1 MEEKKSNKS
10 KKKATKPTKKPRSK
24 GLGDTVEKITKA
36 TGIKA
41 VVKAFTDATG
51 IDCGCDKR
59 KETLN
64 KLFRYSQPECLVKEE
79 HEYLKQV
86 LPKNVILAEE
96 QEVINKIFNR
106 IFHKNVQVTSCGS
119 CLQSRIDQLKQIFE
133 TYGNE

>member
-64 KLFRYSQPECLVKEE
+64 KLFRYSQPECLV
-79 HEYLKQV
+79 
-86 LPKNVILAEE
+86 
-96 QEVINKIFNR
+96 
-106 IFHKNVQVTSCGS
+106 QVTSCGS